1 MYFDDFSGH
10 YQPNSITIF
19 SLIASKCYKQI
30 LKSLKRLLNI
40 KYIGIN
46 YTISR
51 SIKFGVN
58 FQIGTPPPPPP
69 GGTDRAG
76 SIPSAPG
83 QSIQAQYCVRQ
94 SHDRVQM
101 AVSQL
106 ARGIDTIL
114 FYRWPTVYDVGP
126 ALKQHWV
133 NASC

>member
-1 MYFDDFSGH
+1 MPEAHPYPF
-10 YQPNSITIF
+10 
-19 SLIASKCYKQI
+19 L
-30 LKSLKRLLNI
+30 R
-40 KYIGIN
+40 
-46 YTISR
+46 R
-51 SIKFGVN
+51 V
-58 FQIGTPPPPPP
+58 PPPPPP

-83 QSIQAQYCVRQ
+83 QSIHAQDCVQQ

-114 FYRWPTVYDVGP
+114 FYCWPTVYDVGP

-133 NASC
+133 NASCVSWDVWPSSLLLPVVSYCLAD

>member
-1 MYFDDFSGH
+1 M
-10 YQPNSITIF
+10 
-19 SLIASKCYKQI
+19 AS
-30 LKSLKRLLNI
+30 
-40 KYIGIN
+40 
-46 YTISR
+46 TPP
-51 SIKFGVN
+51 
-58 FQIGTPPPPPP
+58 PPPPPP

-83 QSIQAQYCVRQ
+83 QSIHAQDCVRQ
-94 SHDRVQM
+94 SHDKVKM

-114 FYRWPTVYDVGP
+114 FYCWPTVYDVGP